1 MNIKKLFS
9 TAALFVVGCL
19 ISSQAIA
26 SNAPFTEG
34 TRQAIKGAVDKM
46 AASIK
51 ESKIDAETPCSILYI
66 NGDSNGYAESL
77 VRDAFVSSG
86 RTYVVPNDDENKLLQ
101 KIYSEI
107 EFDERKDGMLDPIT
121 VDKINSASLKSTQVL
136 IYGNIW
142 SIVDN
147 NRYTLVEI
155 SMCAYSVKTKE
166 YLWSGSFD
174 CRYYKEGKFPEVGIV
189 NLPIE
194 IRETLSGNVSAAI
207 TASLKKQSNIKNI
220 KTVAVLPFV
229 GDERIDIAKLNAE
242 ISSSEENETVNASL
256 ESQSVVLD
264 GYVTHI
270 AVDGLSNAGLLP
282 KNLGAETRDEL
293 RRLLRDKPISADALL
308 LGVVRSFDMV
318 LTGKSLRSTTY
329 EISVDVQL
337 SIEDAKTH
345 DVLWSD
351 TILVREEYVDTIS
364 WIDWFLLDYP
374 EAGGPA
380 FYVGLLGR
388 ILLGLVVLIII
399 CVVIRASTR
408 VR

>member
-26 SNAPFTEG
+26 SNEPFTEG

-51 ESKIDAETPCSILYI
+51 ESKIDAKTPCSILYI

-136 IYGNIW
+136 IYGNVW

-194 IRETLSGNVSAAI
+194 IRETLSGKVSAAI
-207 TASLKKQSNIKNI
+207 TASIKKQSNIKNI

-229 GDERIDIAKLNAE
+229 GDERIDINVE
-242 ISSSEENETVNASL
+242 ISNSEESETVNASL
-256 ESQSVVLD
+256 EEQSVVLD
-264 GYVTHI
+264 GYITHI

-308 LGVVRSFDMV
+308 LGVVRGFDLE
-318 LTGKSLRSTTY
+318 LTGESLRSTTY

-364 WIDWFLLDYP
+364 WLDWFLLDYP
-374 EAGGPA
+374 QAAGA
-380 FYVGLLGR
+380 SFYVGLLGR
-388 ILLGLVVLIII
+388 ILLGLVVLIIV

>member
-26 SNAPFTEG
+26 SNEPFTEG

-51 ESKIDAETPCSILYI
+51 ESKIDAKTPCSILYI

-136 IYGNIW
+136 IYGNVW

-194 IRETLSGNVSAAI
+194 IRETLSGKVSAAI
-207 TASLKKQSNIKNI
+207 TASIKKQSNIKNI

-229 GDERIDIAKLNAE
+229 GDERIDINVE
-242 ISSSEENETVNASL
+242 ISNSEENETVNASL
-256 ESQSVVLD
+256 EEQSVVLD
-264 GYVTHI
+264 GYITHI

-308 LGVVRSFDMV
+308 LGVVRGFDLE
-318 LTGKSLRSTTY
+318 LTGESLRSTTY

-351 TILVREEYVDTIS
+351 TILVREKYVDTIS
-364 WIDWFLLDYP
+364 WLDWFLLDYP
-374 EAGGPA
+374 QAAGA
-380 FYVGLLGR
+380 SFYVGLLGR
-388 ILLGLVVLIII
+388 ILLGLVVLIIV